1 MTFSFTPCCV
11 PQSYHA
17 LQKEVLRESL
27 YPVYRLQQADAAP
40 IKANSGSKRPRSFLM
55 VTCQFYCWLETIF

>member
-17 LQKEVLRESL
+17 LQKEVLRESRIL
-27 YPVYRLQQADAAP
+27 CMDC
-40 IKANSGSKRPRSFLM
+40 SKPM
-55 VTCQFYCWLETIF
+55 QPQ